1 MYNMSDNLYDV
12 LQSEYCP
19 PLDTSLLVAL
29 IADLQLGGKN
39 GLSPSHDQ
47 VAGLRDNLNQL
58 ASQATEQYE
67 SELCDELDSAHL
79 SSQCLSTDDSCSSP
93 GYFGETTESIASESS
108 VISNQSFSSPLGFLQ
123 AALPHIPPSKLRRAL
138 SEAGSSDLSSI
149 DMESIIE
156 SLSTK
161 EYIRELEERGLV
173 GLDEEDLSRSIRD
186 EETWHG
192 VEPERKVVSP
202 SKNGNVT
209 KKKNARNKAIP
220 LVDIRQRQ
228 HIPSSARG
236 SVSAQVPDVWTQLSS
251 ISEYLASLLPPN
263 SPKFFQSYFHSP
275 KYTSPARAV
284 RAALSDIAG
293 KITESANHTRSPDS
307 GNTSVLFGLLDIIR
321 ESPTYAEL
329 EPAQR
334 SIVYSDTQL
343 ALSATRGRGDDS
355 LDIISL
361 LLGLELDVQTGSLA
375 MGVYHLPQSPLSPTS
390 SSACLSSPASPSKS
404 PIRVTNGVSHSP
416 PITKR
421 VPHSPTKAGHSNAL
435 NWQTVTS
442 RKPPPDNR
450 SRSLSLSIP
459 AYGNLPSTGTAK
471 IRGTGNGF
479 GKGGKGDVG
488 ELTSARGNMRRH
500 LTESWRKENEL
511 LREASR
517 AWRSGNSKS
526 RGGEIAQYFAERARE
541 TRELSKRDALNEARK
556 MVDTKRYKCSDPNTL
571 DIHGTSVWEATTIV
585 KEVLQQEGCTTSKPF
600 KIITGRGNHSANGVG
615 VLKPAVKN
623 ALVRDGW
630 NVSVWE
636 GGLVVR
642 GRGP

>member
-1 MYNMSDNLYDV
+1 MSDNLYDV

-186 EETWHG
+186 EETWH
-192 VEPERKVVSP
+192 R
-202 SKNGNVT
+202 
-209 KKKNARNKAIP
+209 I
-220 LVDIRQRQ
+220 DIRQRQ

-275 KYTSPARAV
+275 KYTTPARAV

-404 PIRVTNGVSHSP
+404 PIWVTNGVSHSP
-416 PITKR
+416 PVTKR

-459 AYGNLPSTGTAK
+459 AQWKSL

-571 DIHGTSVWEATTIV
+571 DIHGTSVWEATTN
-585 KEVLQQEGCTTSKPF
+585 SKPF

-615 VLKPAVKN
+615 VLKPAV
-623 ALVRDGW
+623 RDGW

>member
-1 MYNMSDNLYDV
+1 MSDNLYDV

-19 PLDTSLLVAL
+19 PLDTSLLAAL
-29 IADLQLGGKN
+29 IADLPSDGKN

-47 VAGLRDNLNQL
+47 VARLRENLNEL

-93 GYFGETTESIASESS
+93 GYYGETTESITSESS
-108 VISNQSFSSPLGFLQ
+108 VVSNQSFSSPLGFLQ
-123 AALPHIPPSKLRRAL
+123 AALPHIPLSKLRRAL
-138 SEAGSSDLSSI
+138 SEAGSSDLNSI

-156 SLSTK
+156 NLSTK
-161 EYIRELEERGLV
+161 EYIRELEERGLD
-173 GLDEEDLSRSIRD
+173 GFDDEDPSRSIRD
-186 EETWHG
+186 EKAWHR
-192 VEPERKVVSP
+192 VEPEKKVVSP

-228 HIPSSARG
+228 HIPSSAREL
-236 SVSAQVPDVWTQLSS
+236 VSAQVPDVWTQLAS
-251 ISEYLASLLPPN
+251 ISEYLASRLPPN

-293 KITESANHTRSPDS
+293 KITERANHTRSPDS
-307 GNTSVLFGLLDIIR
+307 GYTSVLFGLLDIIR
-321 ESPTYAEL
+321 ESPAYDEL

-343 ALSATRGRGDDS
+343 ALSATQGRGDDS

-375 MGVYHLPQSPLSPTS
+375 MGVFHLPQSPLSPTS
-390 SSACLSSPASPSKS
+390 SSATLSSPVSPSKS
-404 PIRVTNGVSHSP
+404 PIRVTNGMSHSP
-416 PITKR
+416 PATKR
-421 VPHSPTKAGHSNAL
+421 VPHSPTKAEHSNAL
-435 NWQTVTS
+435 DWQTVVS
-442 RKPPPDNR
+442 RKPPENR

-459 AYGNLPSTGTAK
+459 AYGKYSSTGTAN

-488 ELTSARGNMRRH
+488 ELTSARSNMRRH

-541 TRELSKRDALNEARK
+541 TRELSKRDALNEARR
-556 MVDTKRYKCSDPNTL
+556 MVDTKRYKCTDPNTL
-571 DIHGTSVWEATTIV
+571 DIHGTNVWEATTIV